1 MCVAAAIALTMTF
14 RCDFQ
19 PYIIASGAV
28 RRVGTVMA
36 EGASTA
42 TPVRI
47 AALGGLGEIGLN
59 LMVIECA
66 GRGVIID
73 CGVMFPEEPLLG
85 SGVYIPEL
93 SWLGAS
99 QLQFDAIVLTH
110 AHEDQ
115 IGALPHLL
123 RRIKAP
129 VYGSGVTLAFVR
141 RRIAEA
147 GFACEAELRTMYPR
161 RAFDAGPFNIEPIRV
176 THSTPDSMAI
186 AIRTPAGIIVHSGD
200 FKIDDAPVDGQ
211 LFDRERFGELG
222 REGVA
227 LLLSDSTNVE
237 RTGRSGS
244 ESSLKP
250 VLREIV
256 SRGRGRFFLSSF
268 SSHLHR
274 IRQVAEVAREFGR
287 RVVPL
292 GRAMAESV
300 RLGAETG
307 QLAFA
312 PGMFIEPG
320 EAEFLEKR
328 RLAYLASGSQ
338 GEALSALARVA
349 AGTHPRVSVEPGDV
363 IVLSSRFIPG
373 NERTI
378 GTLINR
384 LYKSGAEVLYESV
397 APVHVSGHACRD
409 ELAEM
414 IALVRPANFVPIHGE
429 YRHLSRHLALA
440 VEAGIPERNCFLL
453 EDGDTLILDSGGA
466 HRGRAVT
473 AGRVV
478 IEGGEPGDPAL
489 IGERRILARDGAVT
503 VVIVVS
509 AKTGRM
515 IAAPGMVSR
524 GVVSGD
530 GTSDHMRRVGEELAA
545 RLAQFRGPMG
555 QGGIALKDE
564 VTRAVRRYFGDELDK
579 RPLVTT
585 LIVEV

>member
-1 MCVAAAIALTMTF
+1 
-14 RCDFQ
+14 
-19 PYIIASGAV
+19 
-28 RRVGTVMA
+28 MA
-36 EGASTA
+36 ESTSIA

-85 SGVYIPEL
+85 AGIYIPDL
-93 SWLGAS
+93 AWLES
-99 QLQFDAIVLTH
+99 SRIKFDGIILTH
-110 AHEDQ
+110 AHEDH

-129 VYGSGVTLAFVR
+129 VYGTGVTLAFVR

-147 GFACEAELRTMYPR
+147 DFTCEAELRPIFPR
-161 RAFDAGPFNIEPIRV
+161 RAFDLGPFNIEPIRV
-176 THSTPDSMAI
+176 THSTPDSIAL
-186 AIRTPAGIIVHSGD
+186 AIRTPAGTIIHTGD
-200 FKIDDAPVDGQ
+200 FKIDETPVDGQ
-211 LFDRERFGELG
+211 HFDRERFAELG
-222 REGVA
+222 QEGVA

-250 VLREIV
+250 ILREIV
-256 SRGRGRFFLSSF
+256 SRTRRRFFLSSF

-274 IRQVAEVAREFGR
+274 IRQVAEVSREFGR

-292 GRAMAESV
+292 GRRMAESV

-307 QLAFA
+307 QLGFA
-312 PGMFIEPG
+312 PGMFIDPG
-320 EAEFLEKR
+320 EAEFLDAN
-328 RLAYLASGSQ
+328 RLSYLASGSQ
-338 GEALSALARVA
+338 GEAMSALARIA
-349 AGTHPRVSVEPGDV
+349 AGTHPKVALEPGDV
-363 IVLSSRFIPG
+363 VVLSSRFIPG

-384 LYKSGAEVLYESV
+384 LYKLGAEVMYESV
-397 APVHVSGHACRD
+397 APVHVSGHASRD

-414 IALVRPANFVPIHGE
+414 ITLTRPKNFIPIHGE
-429 YRHLSRHLALA
+429 YRHLSRHAALA
-440 VEAGIPERNCFLL
+440 IETGVPERNCFVL
-453 EDGDTLILDSGGA
+453 EDGDTLILDGA
-466 HRGRAVT
+466 GARRGRAVD

-489 IGERRILARDGAVT
+489 LGERRILARDGTVTAVL
-503 VVIVVS
+503 VVS
-509 AKTGRM
+509 AKTGKVV
-515 IAAPGMVSR
+515 AGPNLVSR
-524 GVVSGD
+524 GLVSGD
-530 GTSDHMRRVGEELAA
+530 GTSEHMRRAREELAA
-545 RLAQFRGPMG
+545 RLALYRGPMSAG
-555 QGGIALKDE
+555 EITLKDE
-564 VTRAVRRYFGDELDK
+564 VTRAVRRYFSDELDK
-579 RPLVTT
+579 RPLVIP

>member
-1 MCVAAAIALTMTF
+1 
-14 RCDFQ
+14 
-19 PYIIASGAV
+19 
-28 RRVGTVMA
+28 MA
-36 EGASTA
+36 ESTSTA

-93 SWLGAS
+93 AWLES
-99 QLQFDAIVLTH
+99 SRIKFDGIVLTH
-110 AHEDQ
+110 AHEDH

-129 VYGSGVTLAFVR
+129 VYGTGVTLAFVR

-147 GFACEAELRTMYPR
+147 GFTCEAELRPIFPR
-161 RAFDAGPFNIEPIRV
+161 RAFDLGPFNIEPIRV
-176 THSTPDSMAI
+176 THSTPDSIAL
-186 AIRTPAGIIVHSGD
+186 AIRTPAGIIIHTGD
-200 FKIDDAPVDGQ
+200 FKIDETPVDGQ
-211 LFDRERFGELG
+211 HFDRERFAELG
-222 REGVA
+222 QEGVA

-237 RTGRSGS
+237 RIGRSGS

-250 VLREIV
+250 ILREIV
-256 SRGRGRFFLSSF
+256 SRTRRRFFLSSF

-274 IRQVAEVAREFGR
+274 IRQVAEVSREFGR

-292 GRAMAESV
+292 GRRMAESV

-307 QLAFA
+307 QLGFA
-312 PGMFIEPG
+312 PGMFIDPG
-320 EAEFLEKR
+320 EAEFLDAN

-338 GEALSALARVA
+338 GEAMSALARIA
-349 AGTHPRVSVEPGDV
+349 AGTHPKVALEPGDV
-363 IVLSSRFIPG
+363 VVLSSRFIPG

-384 LYKSGAEVLYESV
+384 LYKLGAEVMYESV
-397 APVHVSGHACRD
+397 APVHVSGHASRD

-414 IALVRPANFVPIHGE
+414 ITLTRPKNFVPIHGE
-429 YRHLSRHLALA
+429 YRHLSRHAALA
-440 VEAGIPERNCFLL
+440 IEAGVPERSCFVL
-453 EDGDTLILDSGGA
+453 EDGDTLILDAAGA
-466 HRGRAVT
+466 HRGRAVE

-489 IGERRILARDGAVT
+489 LGERRILARDGTVTAVL
-503 VVIVVS
+503 VVS
-509 AKTGRM
+509 AKTGKVV
-515 IAAPGMVSR
+515 AGPNLVSR
-524 GVVSGD
+524 GLVSGD
-530 GTSDHMRRVGEELAA
+530 GTSEHMRRAREELAA
-545 RLAQFRGPMG
+545 RLALYRGPMSAG
-555 QGGIALKDE
+555 EITLKDE
-564 VTRAVRRYFGDELDK
+564 VTRAVRRYFSDELDK
-579 RPLVTT
+579 RPLVIP

>member
-1 MCVAAAIALTMTF
+1 
-14 RCDFQ
+14 
-19 PYIIASGAV
+19 
-28 RRVGTVMA
+28 MA
-36 EGASTA
+36 ESTSTA

-59 LMVIECA
+59 LMVLECA

-93 SWLGAS
+93 AWLES
-99 QLQFDAIVLTH
+99 SRIKFDGIILTH
-110 AHEDQ
+110 AHEDH

-123 RRIKAP
+123 RRLKAP

-147 GFACEAELRTMYPR
+147 GFACEAELRPMYPR
-161 RAFDAGPFNIEPIRV
+161 RAFDLGPFNIEPIRV
-176 THSTPDSMAI
+176 THSTPDSMAL
-186 AIRTPAGIIVHSGD
+186 AIRTPAGIIIHTGD
-200 FKIDDAPVDGQ
+200 FKIDEAPVDGQ
-211 LFDRERFGELG
+211 LFDRERFAELG
-222 REGVA
+222 QEGVA

-250 VLREIV
+250 ILREIV
-256 SRGRGRFFLSSF
+256 SRTRRRFFLSSF

-274 IRQVAEVAREFGR
+274 IRQVAEVSREFGR

-292 GRAMAESV
+292 GRRMAESV

-307 QLAFA
+307 QLGFA

-320 EAEFLEKR
+320 EAEFLEGD

-338 GEALSALARVA
+338 GEANSALARIA
-349 AGTHPRVSVEPGDV
+349 AGTHPKVALEPGDIV
-363 IVLSSRFIPG
+363 VLSSRFIPG

-384 LYKSGAEVLYESV
+384 LYKSGAEVMYESV
-397 APVHVSGHACRD
+397 APVHVSGHASRD
-409 ELAEM
+409 ELSEM
-414 IALVRPANFVPIHGE
+414 VALTRPANFVPIHGE
-429 YRHLSRHLALA
+429 YRHLSRHVTLAIESG
-440 VEAGIPERNCFLL
+440 VPERNCFLL
-453 EDGDTLILDSGGA
+453 EDGDTLILDSAGA
-466 HRGRAVT
+466 HRGRAVE

-489 IGERRILARDGAVT
+489 LGERRILARDGTVTAVL
-503 VVIVVS
+503 VVS
-509 AKTGRM
+509 AKTGKVV
-515 IAAPGMVSR
+515 AGPNLVSR
-524 GVVSGD
+524 GLVSGD
-530 GTSDHMRRVGEELAA
+530 GTSEHMRRAREELAA
-545 RLAQFRGPMG
+545 RLALYRGPMSAG
-555 QGGIALKDE
+555 EITLKDE
-564 VTRAVRRYFGDELDK
+564 VTRAVRRYFSDELDK
-579 RPLVTT
+579 RPLVIP

>member
-1 MCVAAAIALTMTF
+1 
-14 RCDFQ
+14 
-19 PYIIASGAV
+19 
-28 RRVGTVMA
+28 MA
-36 EGASTA
+36 ESTSTA
-42 TPVRI
+42 IPVRI

-85 SGVYIPEL
+85 AGVYIPEL
-93 SWLGAS
+93 AWLES
-99 QLQFDAIVLTH
+99 SRIQFDGIILTH
-110 AHEDQ
+110 AHEDH

-147 GFACEAELRTMYPR
+147 GFASEAELRAMYPR
-161 RAFDAGPFNIEPIRV
+161 RAFDLGPFNIEPIRV
-176 THSTPDSMAI
+176 THSTPDSMAL
-186 AIRTPAGIIVHSGD
+186 AIRTPAGIIVHTGD
-200 FKIDDAPVDGQ
+200 FKIDETPVDGQ
-211 LFDRERFGELG
+211 LFDRERFAELG

-237 RTGRSGS
+237 RTGRTGS

-256 SRGRGRFFLSSF
+256 SRTRRRFFLSSF

-292 GRAMAESV
+292 GRRMAESV

-312 PGMFIEPG
+312 PGLFIEPG
-320 EAEFLEKR
+320 EAEFLEAG
-328 RLAYLASGSQ
+328 RLAYVASGSQ
-338 GEALSALARVA
+338 GEALSALARIA
-349 AGTHPRVSVEPGDV
+349 AGTHPRVALEPGDV
-363 IVLSSRFIPG
+363 VVLSSRFIPG

-378 GTLINR
+378 GTMINR
-384 LYKSGAEVLYESV
+384 LYKSGAEVMYESV
-397 APVHVSGHACRD
+397 APVHASGHASQD

-414 IALVRPANFVPIHGE
+414 IALTRPANFVPIHGE

-440 VEAGIPERNCFLL
+440 IAAGVPERNCFVL
-453 EDGDTLILDSGGA
+453 EDGDTLILDGAGA
-466 HRGRAVT
+466 HRGRAVE

-489 IGERRILARDGAVT
+489 VGERRILARDGTVTAVL
-503 VVIVVS
+503 VVS
-509 AKTGRM
+509 AKTGR
-515 IAAPGMVSR
+515 IVAGPNLVSR
-524 GVVSGD
+524 GLVSGD
-530 GTSDHMRRVGEELAA
+530 GTSEHMRRAREELAA
-545 RLAQFRGPMG
+545 RIALYSGPMSAG
-555 QGGIALKDE
+555 EITLKDE
-564 VTRAVRRYFGDELDK
+564 VTRAVRRYFSDELDK
-579 RPLVTT
+579 RPLVIP

>member
-1 MCVAAAIALTMTF
+1 
-14 RCDFQ
+14 
-19 PYIIASGAV
+19 
-28 RRVGTVMA
+28 MA
-36 EGASTA
+36 ESTSTV

-85 SGVYIPEL
+85 AGIYIPDL
-93 SWLGAS
+93 AWLES
-99 QLQFDAIVLTH
+99 SRIKFDGIVLTH
-110 AHEDQ
+110 AHEDH

-129 VYGSGVTLAFVR
+129 VYGTGVTLAFVR

-147 GFACEAELRTMYPR
+147 DFTCEAELRPIFPR
-161 RAFDAGPFNIEPIRV
+161 RAFDLGRFNIEPIRV
-176 THSTPDSMAI
+176 THSTPDSIAL
-186 AIRTPAGIIVHSGD
+186 AIRTPAGIIIHTGD
-200 FKIDDAPVDGQ
+200 FKIDETPVDGQ
-211 LFDRERFGELG
+211 RFDRERFAELG
-222 REGVA
+222 QEGVA

-250 VLREIV
+250 ILREIV
-256 SRGRGRFFLSSF
+256 SRTRRRFFLSSF

-274 IRQVAEVAREFGR
+274 IRQVAEVSREFGR

-292 GRAMAESV
+292 GRRMAESV

-307 QLAFA
+307 QLGFA
-312 PGMFIEPG
+312 PGMFIDPG
-320 EAEFLEKR
+320 EAEFLDAN
-328 RLAYLASGSQ
+328 RLSYLASGSQ
-338 GEALSALARVA
+338 GEAMSALARIA
-349 AGTHPRVSVEPGDV
+349 AGTHPKVALEPGDV
-363 IVLSSRFIPG
+363 VVLSSRFIPG

-384 LYKSGAEVLYESV
+384 LYKLGAEVMYESV
-397 APVHVSGHACRD
+397 APVHVSGHASRD

-414 IALVRPANFVPIHGE
+414 ITLTRPKNFIPIHGE
-429 YRHLSRHLALA
+429 YRHLSRHAALA
-440 VEAGIPERNCFLL
+440 IETGVPERNCFVL
-453 EDGDTLILDSGGA
+453 EDGDTLILDGA
-466 HRGRAVT
+466 GARRGRAVD

-489 IGERRILARDGAVT
+489 LGERRILARDGTVTAVL
-503 VVIVVS
+503 VVS
-509 AKTGRM
+509 AKTGKVV
-515 IAAPGMVSR
+515 AGPNLVSR
-524 GVVSGD
+524 GLVSGD
-530 GTSDHMRRVGEELAA
+530 GTSEHMRRAREELAA
-545 RLAQFRGPMG
+545 RLALYRGPMSAG
-555 QGGIALKDE
+555 EITLKDE
-564 VTRAVRRYFGDELDK
+564 VTRAVRRYFSDELDK
-579 RPLVTT
+579 RPLVIP

>member
-1 MCVAAAIALTMTF
+1 
-14 RCDFQ
+14 
-19 PYIIASGAV
+19 
-28 RRVGTVMA
+28 MA
-36 EGASTA
+36 ESTSTV

-85 SGVYIPEL
+85 AGIYIPDL
-93 SWLGAS
+93 AWLES
-99 QLQFDAIVLTH
+99 SRIKFDGIVLTH
-110 AHEDQ
+110 AHEDH

-129 VYGSGVTLAFVR
+129 VYGTGVTLAFVR

-147 GFACEAELRTMYPR
+147 DFTCEAELRPIFPR
-161 RAFDAGPFNIEPIRV
+161 RAFDLGPFNIEPIRV
-176 THSTPDSMAI
+176 THSTPDSIAL
-186 AIRTPAGIIVHSGD
+186 AIRTPAGIIIHTGD
-200 FKIDDAPVDGQ
+200 FKIDETPVDGQ
-211 LFDRERFGELG
+211 RFDRERFAELG
-222 REGVA
+222 QEGVA

-250 VLREIV
+250 ILREIV
-256 SRGRGRFFLSSF
+256 SRTRRRFFLSSF

-274 IRQVAEVAREFGR
+274 IRQVAEVSREFGR

-292 GRAMAESV
+292 GRRMAESV

-307 QLAFA
+307 QLGFA
-312 PGMFIEPG
+312 PGMFIDPG
-320 EAEFLEKR
+320 EAEFLDAN
-328 RLAYLASGSQ
+328 RLSYLASGSQ
-338 GEALSALARVA
+338 GEAMSALARIA
-349 AGTHPRVSVEPGDV
+349 AGTHPKVALEPGDV
-363 IVLSSRFIPG
+363 VVLSSRFIPG

-384 LYKSGAEVLYESV
+384 LYKLGAEVMYESV
-397 APVHVSGHACRD
+397 APVHVSGHASRD

-414 IALVRPANFVPIHGE
+414 ITLTRPKNFIPIHGE
-429 YRHLSRHLALA
+429 YRHLSRHAALA
-440 VEAGIPERNCFLL
+440 IETGVPERNCFVL
-453 EDGDTLILDSGGA
+453 EDGDTLILDGA
-466 HRGRAVT
+466 GARRGRAVD

-489 IGERRILARDGAVT
+489 LGERRILARDGTVTAVL
-503 VVIVVS
+503 VVS
-509 AKTGRM
+509 AKTGKVV
-515 IAAPGMVSR
+515 AGPNLVSR
-524 GVVSGD
+524 GLVSGD
-530 GTSDHMRRVGEELAA
+530 GTSEHMRRAREELAA
-545 RLAQFRGPMG
+545 RLALYRGPMSAG
-555 QGGIALKDE
+555 EITLKDE
-564 VTRAVRRYFGDELDK
+564 VTRAVRRYLSDELDK
-579 RPLVTT
+579 RPLVIP